1 MTKKTPRSWIV
12 LSIVIIAV
20 FGVGAIL
27 WNSSL
32 FGKKLPNFVS
42 QNFTGVSQGEN
53 MGKTQPVEQMD
64 QTQSPLEGNAQEVA
78 ADDQTGEFVGQV
90 PAGEKSNIA
99 GSSLEPVC
107 GQSEP
112 MIFLGLGIDEQEQS
126 DVIRLVR
133 IDFLANKILVLSIPR
148 DFWVPIPGMT
158 QYDITQFKINAA
170 YGFGEY
176 YLGRGQGVVLT
187 SNTIYQNFGIKFD
200 RYAVFHFSN
209 FVDLV
214 DAVGGV
220 EIELDKPIG
229 AYGTSGKTHLDGAT
243 ALEYARARE
252 ADSDMFRVRRQS
264 AIISA
269 LYSKVLVPENLL
281 KLPKLGVRFLSDKTI
296 KTDLSVRDMYSLIC
310 LANKLNR
317 DSIVFQDIPADYYRV
332 SHTNT
337 GRYILLPTK
346 ETAGFAQGFILS
358 GKH

>member
-1 MTKKTPRSWIV
+1 MKTLRIV
-12 LSIVIIAV
+12 LMSLAIVIA
-20 FGVGAIL
+20 VGAAFAS
-27 WNSSL
+27 NSKLATMKYVSSNSNGTGCSL
-32 FGKKLPNFVS
+32 QDVTIPANCAVGNS
-42 QNFTGVSQGEN
+42 G
-53 MGKTQPVEQMD
+53 D
-64 QTQSPLEGNAQEVA
+64 QC
-78 ADDQTGEFVGQV
+78 QV
-90 PAGEKSNIA
+90 PAGEKSNVA
-99 GSSLEPVC
+99 GSSAATVC

-133 IDFLANKILVLSIPR
+133 LDFLANKILVLSIPR

-170 YGFGEY
+170 YGYGEY

-187 SNTIYQNFGIKFD
+187 SNTIYQDFGINFD

-220 EIELDKPIG
+220 DIVLDKPIG

-269 LYSKVLVPENLL
+269 LYSKVLMPENLL
-281 KLPKLGVRFLSDKTI
+281 KLPKLGVRFLSDKTVI
-296 KTDLSVRDMYSLIC
+296 TDLSVKDMYSLIC

-346 ETAGFAQGFILS
+346 EAAGFVQDFILK
-358 GKH
+358 GKY